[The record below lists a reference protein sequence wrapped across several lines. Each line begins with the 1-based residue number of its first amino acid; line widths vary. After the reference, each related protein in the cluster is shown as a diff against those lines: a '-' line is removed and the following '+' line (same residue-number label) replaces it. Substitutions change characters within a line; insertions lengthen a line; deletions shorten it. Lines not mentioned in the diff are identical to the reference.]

1 MAWLW
6 LVGAFGVA
14 VLGYCWLLPS
24 PSGRPSARAWVAA
37 GLQRCADRLR
47 GDRRR
52 RPDPFEVLRLQ
63 TRLSVLAGQIRS
75 LEGDEW
81 VYAKAHRLEAHR
93 AAYDDLLDEACRL
106 AGVPV
111 EPGQGRGERRRW
123 HEELELASRGWSW

>member
-6 LVGAFGVA
+6 LVGAGAVA
-14 VLGYCWLLPS
+14 LLCYCWLLPS
-24 PSGRPSARAWVAA
+24 PSGQRSIRVRGAA
-37 GLQRCADRLR
+37 GFQRCADRLR
-47 GDRRR
+47 GNAER
-52 RPDPFEVLRLQ
+52 RPDPFEALRLQ

-75 LEGDEW
+75 LEGSEW

-111 EPGQGRGERRRW
+111 EPGQGRGENRRW
-123 HEELELASRGWSW
+123 YEELELAARGWSW